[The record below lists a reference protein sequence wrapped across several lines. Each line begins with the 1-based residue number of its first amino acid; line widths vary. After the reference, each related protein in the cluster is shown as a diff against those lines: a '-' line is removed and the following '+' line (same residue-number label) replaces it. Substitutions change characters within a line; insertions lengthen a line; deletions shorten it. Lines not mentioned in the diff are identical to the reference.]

1 MKIVGVAQRRQCSW
15 CHAAKA
21 NRVVVEL
28 GSRGSGGAVLRH
40 NSGGGVVRQWQCGG
54 RLRGAGGVEAD
65 RVEADAAVVELLSRS
80 TPVKGN
86 ESEGDT
92 YKRKNE

>member
-65 RVEADAAVVELLSRS
+65 RVVVELLSRS
-80 TPVKGN
+80 TPVRENG
-86 ESEGDT
+86 SEDDL
-92 YKRKNE
+92 